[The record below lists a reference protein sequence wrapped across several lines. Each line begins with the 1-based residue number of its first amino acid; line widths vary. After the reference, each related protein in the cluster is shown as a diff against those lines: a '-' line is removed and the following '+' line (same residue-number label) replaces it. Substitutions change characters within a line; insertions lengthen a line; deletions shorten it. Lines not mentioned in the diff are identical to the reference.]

1 MLCRYAHYKEY
12 DTTVG
17 ENTNILSY
25 NDAFDI
31 SEYARASV
39 QYVVGSGL
47 MKGKT
52 ESTINPKDFAT
63 RAEIAAILQ
72 RFLETNN

>member
-1 MLCRYAHYKEY
+1 MFRYAKHKGY
-12 DTTVG
+12 DVSVG

-25 NDAFDI
+25 TDFEEI
-31 SEYARASV
+31 SEYAINAV
-39 QYVVGSGL
+39 QYAVGSGL

-52 ESTINPKDFAT
+52 ETTLNPKDNAT

-72 RFLETNN
+72 RFVETNK